1 MDVPAQRKPGHMGDH
16 GMSEINTYLLDCM
29 ELMRTKP
36 KHHYQLAIVA
46 PPYMRNDQ
54 MQGGGRWAKYNDP
67 RMFDKKSN
75 IAPPSEYWEEL
86 FRVSVNQIVWGG
98 NYFPLGT
105 CDCFVVWDKMQPEE
119 FSFGSVELAW
129 TSFPNRHPLIY
140 KRTPIGKPGERFHP
154 TQKPVQLYKWLL
166 KHFAKPG
173 DRILDTHGGSFSTAI
188 ACYDLGFDLDICEIN
203 EFYFNQAKARL
214 EQHIEQDREQMRFN
228 I

>member
-1 MDVPAQRKPGHMGDH
+1 MDVPAQREPGHMGDH

-36 KHHYQLAIVA
+36 KHHYQLAIVD
-46 PPYMRNDQ
+46 PPYERNGS
-54 MQGGGRWAKYNDP
+54 MQLSGRLKQYYAP
-67 RMFDKKSN
+67 GAFDTKSN
-75 IAPPSEYWEEL
+75 IAPPPEYFEEL
-86 FRVSVNQIVWGG
+86 FRVSENQIIWGG

-173 DRILDTHGGSFSTAI
+173 DRILDTHGGSFSSAL
-188 ACYDLGFDLDICEIN
+188 ACYDLGFDLDICEN
-203 EFYFNQAKARL
+203 NPFYYDQAKARL
-214 EQHIEQDREQMRFN
+214 EQHIELDREQMRFN
-228 I
+228 F